1 MDFIQKRKPIF
12 LGTEIYSR
20 LAQSDLGIAKA
31 LQMGTRENFL
41 GVDAAE
47 CYGDGSI
54 EKAIGDFLHSSNDN
68 FKVCTKFGHVN
79 VEGSL
84 QESFSAVSV
93 KQQLKL
99 SLKHLARSSIDVY
112 YFHSGSNAQFLQT
125 DMWDYLQLQKTRGV
139 IKNLG
144 LSLKHELVKNRD
156 NVQIKQASKFG
167 ISVVQTV
174 FNPLNQQSLE
184 YVIHSAR
191 TEGLKIIG
199 RMPLSKGLIPKMS
212 IEDLEQIISP
222 DSEVKELI
230 TEYWD
235 KCKFGKN
242 SLPVAVKIGLTLN
255 WCLKQVDAVVLAH
268 SSIDQLVMN
277 SRVIEAISFKD

>member
-1 MDFIQKRKPIF
+1 
-12 LGTEIYSR
+12 
-20 LAQSDLGIAKA
+20 
-31 LQMGTRENFL
+31 
-41 GVDAAE
+41 
-47 CYGDGSI
+47 
-54 EKAIGDFLHSSNDN
+54 
-68 FKVCTKFGHVN
+68 
-79 VEGSL
+79 
-84 QESFSAVSV
+84 
-93 KQQLKL
+93 
-99 SLKHLARSSIDVY
+99 
-112 YFHSGSNAQFLQT
+112 
-125 DMWDYLQLQKTRGV
+125 MWDYLQFQKTRGV

-230 TEYWD
+230 TEYWN

>member
-1 MDFIQKRKPIF
+1 MNFTRMRKPIF

-20 LAQSDLGIAKA
+20 LAQSDIVLAKS
-31 LQMGTRENFL
+31 LQMGTKENFL

-54 EKAIGDFLHSSNDN
+54 EKTIGDVLPLNNNN

-79 VEGSL
+79 FEGSV
-84 QESFSAVSV
+84 QESFSVVSV
-93 KQQLKL
+93 QQQLKS
-99 SLKHLARSSIDVY
+99 SLKNLARPSIDIY
-112 YFHSGSNAQFLQT
+112 YFHSGSNVQFLQT
-125 DMWDYLQLQKTRGV
+125 DLWDYLQFQKTQGV
-139 IKNLG
+139 IKDLG
-144 LSLKHELVKNRD
+144 LSLKHELVKNKD
-156 NVQIKQASKFG
+156 NVQIMQASKFG

-191 TEGLKIIG
+191 AEGLKIIG

-222 DSEVKELI
+222 DYEVKELI

-235 KCKFGKN
+235 KFRFGKN
-242 SLPVAVKIGLTLN
+242 SLSAAVKIGLTLN

-277 SRVIEAISFKD
+277 SRVIEAISYRD